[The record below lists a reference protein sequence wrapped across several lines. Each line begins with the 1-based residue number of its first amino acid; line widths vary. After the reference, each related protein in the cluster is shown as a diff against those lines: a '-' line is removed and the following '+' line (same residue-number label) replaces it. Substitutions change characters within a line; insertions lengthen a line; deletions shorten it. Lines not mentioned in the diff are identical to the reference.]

1 MKLNNR
7 VPEVE
12 TLTRINEVIN
22 NRLVNLSIQEINL
35 EVINNLKKD
44 LGAYEEY
51 SMLYCLFYMRL

>member
-35 EVINNLKKD
+35 EVINNLK
-44 LGAYEEY
+44 
-51 SMLYCLFYMRL
+51 RI